1 MNNLI
6 NTFGLHGVQVRS
18 YRVGRKPDH
27 YQPGQYMFDDPV
39 ESQNMTIAGSS
50 ANTGSLMGTP
60 VFADIEL
67 YIDNVARLYNQSVLI
82 TINQQKN
89 IVRTSVNNR
98 KGTIK
103 EYITDG
109 DFSVQIQGILVGDG
123 NNYPIDDV
131 HTLHKLL
138 SEPQN
143 IKVISPYLELWGIYE
158 LTVETYNI
166 PQQQGWQ
173 NIQPF
178 ELGAY
183 SDEPIELINNA

>member
-1 MNNLI
+1 MDKLI
-6 NTFGLHGVQVRS
+6 KTFGLQGVQVRS
-18 YRVGRKPDH
+18 YHFGRRSDPVEV
-27 YQPGQYMFDDPV
+27 GQYIFDDAP
-39 ESQNMTIAGSS
+39 ESQNMTIAGSN

-60 VFADIEL
+60 VFADIEF
-67 YIDNVARLYNQSVLI
+67 YIDNVAKLYNQSVLI

-103 EYITDG
+103 EYISDG

-123 NNYPIDDV
+123 NNYPLDDV
-131 HTLHKLL
+131 HTLKKLL
-138 SEPQN
+138 AEPQN
-143 IKVISPYLELWGIYE
+143 IKVVSPYLELWGIYE

-178 ELGAY
+178 EISAY
-183 SDEPIELINNA
+183 SDEPLELINA